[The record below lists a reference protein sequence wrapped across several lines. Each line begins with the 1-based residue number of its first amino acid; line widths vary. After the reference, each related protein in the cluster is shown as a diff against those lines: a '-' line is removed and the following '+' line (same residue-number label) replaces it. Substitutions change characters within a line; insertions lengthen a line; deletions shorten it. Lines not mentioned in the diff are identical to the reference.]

1 MILLLILLAGA
12 QMAGAQTEQCGLC
25 HPQERV
31 EHSLSIHSQEF
42 IRCVGCHGGRSE
54 AIEEEQAH
62 GGDFRSLQDRKQI
75 PDLCASCHAD
85 PNQMRAY
92 NLPTDQYALYQTSG
106 HGLALAKGN
115 DSVAICTDCHGAH
128 TILRSEDPNSPTFIR
143 NIPETCGQCHG
154 ERGLQTDADADA
166 GKDVLGA
173 YLESVHATELLEEG
187 NTNAPECSR
196 CHGIHGAAP
205 AGVGDVGKMCG
216 NCHSAALQAFRDSP
230 HAIAM
235 VEAGLPECLACHD
248 HHRTQPSQ
256 YKQMAQACSNC
267 HAEGSEQ
274 YVLGEKMEVLFAR
287 AEEELEQARE
297 VIARA
302 ERVPLYVED
311 YLARLEE
318 ARTFLLEAEPA
329 VHTVSFADVDRFT
342 SLSRS
347 LGEEIE
353 AEIDGELS
361 DLRLRRLLLVVF
373 WFYLLLTIWILYHY
387 RQKALKHRA

>member
-12 QMAGAQTEQCGLC
+12 QSAGAQSEQCGLC
-25 HPQERV
+25 HPVERV

-42 IRCVGCHGGRSE
+42 IQCSDCHGGRPD
-54 AIEEEQAH
+54 AINEEQAH
-62 GGDFRSLQDRKQI
+62 GGDFRSLQSRKQI
-75 PDLCASCHAD
+75 PRLCARCHAD
-85 PNQMRAY
+85 PTQMRAY

-106 HGLALAKGN
+106 HGLALAEGN
-115 DSVAICTDCHGAH
+115 ESVAVCTDCHGTH

-154 ERGLQTDADADA
+154 KGGLQADA
-166 GKDVLGA
+166 GTEANQLQD
-173 YLESVHATELLEEG
+173 YLESVHARELLEKG

-216 NCHSAALQAFRDSP
+216 NCHSAALQAFRESP
-230 HAIAM
+230 HASSM
-235 VEAGLPECLACHD
+235 VEAGLPECLACHA
-248 HHRTQPSQ
+248 HHKTQPSQ
-256 YKQMAQACSNC
+256 YQQMAQACLNC
-267 HAEGSEQ
+267 HAQGSDQ
-274 YVLGEKMEVLFAR
+274 YVIGEKMEVLFAR
-287 AEEELEQARE
+287 AEEELEHARE

-329 VHTVSFADVDRFT
+329 VHTVSFSDVDRFT

-347 LGEEIE
+347 LAEEIE

-373 WFYLLLTIWILYHY
+373 WFYLLLTVWILHHY